1 MDTHNQILWI
11 KAACWA
17 GVILDAV
24 ATVLMLQPV
33 QFARIYGIGTDPGPL
48 FAAGLLAGAP
58 LMAGW
63 TLLLFWAH
71 RSPVERREVLLIT
84 VVPVIAGF
92 IALEISLTQQGV
104 TSLTALAPV
113 IALQAVLAA
122 WYLAG
127 YHAARNLA
135 AAGVT

>member
-1 MDTHNQILWI
+1 VTI
-11 KAACWA
+11 
-17 GVILDAV
+17 
-24 ATVLMLQPV
+24 LMLQPA
-33 QFARIYGIGTDPGPL
+33 QFARIVGIGTDPGPL
-48 FAAGLLAGAP
+48 VAAGLPAGAP

-84 VVPVIAGF
+84 VIPVLAGF
-92 IALEISLTQQGV
+92 IALEIFLIGRGI
-104 TSLTALAPV
+104 TSLPALAPLL
-113 IALQAVLAA
+113 ALQAVLAA